1 MIADKS
7 KDAVFKRSKSSY
19 RRTKRIAKR
28 KKGLPFALCL
38 GAAGLAYL
46 AYVGSGDK
54 DMTSLS
60 SPEPGSLRGRNLAG
74 ADGVF
79 AVEDLEGRILS
90 GGGAGVN
97 GTCELPMLPN
107 ALGGKTTGNVIMSAI
122 FTLWAFVGLAIVCD
136 EFFQPSLEAISEA
149 LSLSPDVAG
158 ATFLAAGSSAPELFT
173 SLADAF
179 GDASSIGMGTI
190 VGSAMF
196 NILVIVA
203 LSAAVAGK
211 SGAALKI
218 DYRPVTRD
226 VCFYSYSI
234 LLLALFFTDGNITAV
249 ESGIM
254 WVSYF
259 LYIAFM
265 IFNEKILSKCK
276 PPTTDA
282 YKVTPEDDQAADA
295 AVTAL
300 QEAGTFKETTD
311 APAPQEE
318 AKPDAEEEEEEDE
331 SRFALPES
339 AGDWPLYILSLPFL
353 AMFTVTIPDCATKK
367 WEKWY
372 VLSFISS
379 ILWIGVLCHV
389 MVEFAVGIA
398 CIQEIDPI
406 VMGVL
411 VLAVGTSVPDAIGSM
426 IAARN
431 GEADMAIANAIGS
444 NVFDVLLGLGFPWF
458 LAILVKGEDF
468 KVCKD
473 GIETAVLI
481 LFCTVILFVG
491 VLAINKWMMNTSV
504 GVGLFA
510 LYMCYVLYTII
521 SAASAGKKCGE

>member
-7 KDAVFKRSKSSY
+7 AVSKAKQKKREY

-28 KKGLPFALCL
+28 KKGLPIALCL

-46 AYVGSGDK
+46 AYVGSGE
-54 DMTSLS
+54 
-60 SPEPGSLRGRNLAG
+60 SPELALGSDNSGGGLRGRALAEEG
-74 ADGVF
+74 IFRTEELDGRV
-79 AVEDLEGRILS
+79 LS
-90 GGGAGVN
+90 GGGAN
-97 GTCELPMLPN
+97 ANSTCELPMLPN
-107 ALGGKTTGNVIMSAI
+107 AIGGKTTGNVILSAI

-149 LSLSPDVAG
+149 LNLSPDVAG

-211 SGAALKI
+211 SGASLKI

-234 LLLALFFTDGNITAV
+234 LLLALFFTDGVITAV

-254 WVSYF
+254 WASYL
-259 LYIAFM
+259 LYILFM
-265 IFNEKILSKCK
+265 VFNEKILGMCK

-282 YKVTPEDDQAADA
+282 YKVTPEDDDAADA

-300 QEAGTFKETTD
+300 QEAGTFKEKG
-311 APAPQEE
+311 EE
-318 AKPDAEEEEEEDE
+318 GSTEVKKEEVEEEEEEEGE
-331 SRFALPES
+331 SRFALPDS
-339 AGDWPLYILSLPFL
+339 ASDWPLFLLSLPFL
-353 AMFTVTIPDCATKK
+353 AMFTVTIPDCGTKK
-367 WEKWY
+367 WEKYY
-372 VLSFISS
+372 VASFVSS
-379 ILWIGVLCHV
+379 ILWIGILCHI

-398 CIQEIDPI
+398 CIQAIDPI

-468 KVCKD
+468 VVCKD

-491 VLAINKWMMNTSV
+491 VLAINKWMMNTTV
-504 GVGLFA
+504 GIGLFA
-510 LYMCYVLYTII
+510 LYALYVIYTII
-521 SAASAGKKCGE
+521 SAASQGKKCGE